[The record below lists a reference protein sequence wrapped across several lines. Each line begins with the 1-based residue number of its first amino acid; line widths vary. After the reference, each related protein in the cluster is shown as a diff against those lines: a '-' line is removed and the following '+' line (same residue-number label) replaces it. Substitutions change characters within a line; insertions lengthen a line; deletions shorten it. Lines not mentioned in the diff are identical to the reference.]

1 MPRFSGTIAELEQN
15 CKQISGLSTELG
27 TRQYCRDN
35 VTRFS
40 GQTIVDYC
48 TLTISFVVTLLR
60 HRAVT
65 FFVRFLDTKAIF
77 YVRCRVVVVAKLK
90 NWRVPSSDYQ
100 ASLNSKFD
108 SISLKLSLNF
118 YFRSLFLIYSP
129 NYELNFCRPLLSRK
143 EALTMQHCM
152 RDHYYLATGYLL
164 LTKDLTSISLI
175 Y

>member
-1 MPRFSGTIAELEQN
+1 MSHQGDSVKKDLERLFYFNTGNNWAIMYSNINACTYQQVQVTQLHFSKFFYTVYYVKKQPQYAHFFPAWSCDQCCGAVPRFSGTIAELEQN

-65 FFVRFLDTKAIF
+65 FFVRFLCIKSSTM
-77 YVRCRVVVVAKLK
+77 YVVE
-90 NWRVPSSDYQ
+90 
-100 ASLNSKFD
+100 
-108 SISLKLSLNF
+108 LSLS
-118 YFRSLFLIYSP
+118 RS
-129 NYELNFCRPLLSRK
+129 
-143 EALTMQHCM
+143 
-152 RDHYYLATGYLL
+152 
-164 LTKDLTSISLI
+164 
-175 Y
+175 

>member
-1 MPRFSGTIAELEQN
+1 MSHQGDSVKKDLERLFYFNTGNNWAILYSNINACTYQQVQVTQLHFSIFFLYGLLRKKVAIVCTFFSCLVLRAVPRFSGTIAELEQN

-65 FFVRFLDTKAIF
+65 FFVRFLCIKSSTL
-77 YVRCRVVVVAKLK
+77 YVVE
-90 NWRVPSSDYQ
+90 
-100 ASLNSKFD
+100 
-108 SISLKLSLNF
+108 LSLS
-118 YFRSLFLIYSP
+118 RS
-129 NYELNFCRPLLSRK
+129 
-143 EALTMQHCM
+143 
-152 RDHYYLATGYLL
+152 
-164 LTKDLTSISLI
+164 
-175 Y
+175 